1 MNVGEICSRI
11 VVVAESSTPV
21 QQAAKL
27 MRDHHIGALVVT
39 AGGTGARRPIGIVTD
54 RDLVVEVVAAD
65 VDYRTLTVGDIMSER
80 PATINETAGLF
91 EVIAQMRSGG
101 VRRLVVVDAN
111 GHLLGIVAM
120 DDLIPVLA
128 EEQSALAQAKKA
140 DEMNAKVGVQ
150 NFEPLR
156 GIPLGIKDNFLIE
169 GVKTTCASKIL
180 KNYIPPYTATAVRK
194 LIEQGARGAF
204 WEILRQHRPL
214 KK

>member
-39 AGGTGARRPIGIVTD
+39 EGSAGARRPIGIVTD

-80 PATINETAGLF
+80 PATLKETAGLF
-91 EVIAQMRSGG
+91 EIIAQMRGSG

-111 GHLLGIVAM
+111 EHLLGIVAM
-120 DDLIPVLA
+120 DDLLPVLA
-128 EEQSALAQAKKA
+128 EELSSLAQA
-140 DEMNAKVGVQ
+140 
-150 NFEPLR
+150 
-156 GIPLGIKDNFLIE
+156 IK
-169 GVKTTCASKIL
+169 
-180 KNYIPPYTATAVRK
+180 
-194 LIEQGARGAF
+194 IEQRREAQR
-204 WEILRQHRPL
+204 RR
-214 KK
+214 